1 MGPAATTIDHA
12 SGGRLEIGLG
22 IGGAP
27 VDGTVVGAED
37 WPGPERVARLE
48 EEVDLLD
55 RLFRGETVDDH
66 GGPQSRRVEHP
77 WRSADARSRDGCRR
91 TRWGCGRD
99 TGARGDARGGVPA
112 DRPASGLDPPDAAGV
127 PGQPELFD
135 SADAFTDYVG
145 QYREAGIDEFV
156 FYWPIDPQTAQRA
169 PRHEQGLERIA
180 GDVIPKL
187 RVAA

>member
-1 MGPAATTIDHA
+1 MAARKADAWNTLGGQPMRGRGTAAVALDEAVAATR
-12 SGGRLEIGLG
+12 G
-22 IGGAP
+22 
-27 VDGTVVGAED
+27 
-37 WPGPERVARLE
+37 RVAMLE
-48 EEVDLLD
+48 EACQRTGRHPDSIRRMLLAY
-55 RLFRGETVDDH
+55 
-66 GGPQSRRVEHP
+66 RV
-77 WRSADARSRDGCRR
+77 S
-91 TRWGCGRD
+91 
-99 TGARGDARGGVPA
+99 
-112 DRPASGLDPPDAAGV
+112 
-127 PGQPELFD
+127 PELFD